1 MCPLRKHWWHRGIV
15 VEKHVA
21 TTVVGNTQRRRV
33 KVHRAVRIRKR
44 THTRVSIEY
53 HIRGTSRRRR
63 RGIRHHNQLRGDGG
77 MVTGI
82 RNSPITHNRK
92 RTIVGRPRL
101 VLAVYDI
108 RRPTTRTRRRHAGHQ
123 PAQELQRNRIVSVT
137 YDTQYLSVDE
147 TDNRIQAA
155 ACTYVYHRHN
165 DDRVYR
171 QPILKAL
178 GYAHIS
184 GVIGHLISH

>member
-1 MCPLRKHWWHRGIV
+1 
-15 VEKHVA
+15 
-21 TTVVGNTQRRRV
+21 
-33 KVHRAVRIRKR
+33 
-44 THTRVSIEY
+44 
-53 HIRGTSRRRR
+53 
-63 RGIRHHNQLRGDGG
+63 
-77 MVTGI
+77 
-82 RNSPITHNRK
+82 
-92 RTIVGRPRL
+92 
-101 VLAVYDI
+101 
-108 RRPTTRTRRRHAGHQ
+108 
-123 PAQELQRNRIVSVT
+123 
-137 YDTQYLSVDE
+137 LSVDE